1 MFLSFIERIAP
12 VLLALAIAPMEFSG
26 VAYEGPPRAIQGRPI
41 TLVRRFAKVGRN
53 ELCPCGSGS
62 KSKNCPH

>member
-1 MFLSFIERIAP
+1 MFLSFVQRIAP
-12 VLLALAIAPMEFSG
+12 VLMALAIAPLETAE
-26 VAYEGPPRAIQGRPI
+26 VVYEGPPRAIHGRPI

-53 ELCPCGSGS
+53 EPCPCGSGS